1 LKDLLAQHEV
11 RIRNGMKA
19 YALLNELRG
28 GSKDPDVRSQFEASK
43 QDLGYGLLL
52 KRYTPDVANATE
64 ADIQK
69 ATQDSIPRVA
79 PLYFAFRIMVLCG
92 VLMLGIIALS
102 FWSVIR
108 NRIGKPRWLLKT
120 ALYGIPLPWIA
131 IESGWFV
138 AEYGRQPWAIGEVLP
153 TAVANSSLT
162 VGDLLFSMILICGL
176 YTLFLVAEM
185 YLMFK
190 FARLGPSSLK
200 TGRYHHET
208 LKATSQ
214 PARG

>member
-1 LKDLLAQHEV
+1 MTD
-11 RIRNGMKA
+11 
-19 YALLNELRG
+19 
-28 GSKDPDVRSQFEASK
+28 
-43 QDLGYGLLL
+43 
-52 KRYTPDVANATE
+52 ATE
-64 ADIQK
+64 AQIEK

-92 VLMLGIIALS
+92 VLLLAVIAIS
-102 FWSVIR
+102 FFSVLR
-108 NRIGKPRWLLKT
+108 NRVGKSRWLLKA

-131 IESGWFV
+131 VEAGWFV

-162 VGDLLFSMILICGL
+162 VGDLLFSMGLICGL

-200 TGRYHHET
+200 TGRYHHEQ
-208 LKATSQ
+208 LATPSQ
-214 PARG
+214 LTH